1 MNKPVTILSIIL
13 TAIAFSLVA
22 CDALSPPATAQ
33 LAEHQV
39 SLSPTATEPI
49 LATPTPEV
57 LSSTISVWHSW
68 NDEQLPALLSQIS
81 AFQEEY
87 PGVQFDVTY
96 IPSIDLRLSY
106 EQAALNG
113 RAPDVLFGPAE
124 WGAALYD
131 QGFVA
136 DISSLVGDELVGSI
150 NRAAFEAARYKDAIT
165 SLPVHISGNIL
176 YRNRN
181 IIPEASTSF
190 DELISVAQAA
200 SHQETFGALLDRGW
214 FYSGGHLEGIGGKL
228 MNPDGSPAFNDEKG
242 LAWVKLLQEFEK
254 AGPTE
259 YAQEND
265 IQLFLENRLGLMIE
279 SSHRLEDLA
288 EVIGAENLAIDPW
301 PIYQDGTLSGFVQS
315 ENVFLNPETLEEE
328 QMVSW
333 KFVQSLLTPEAQAN
347 LGKVSLIPVL
357 LPSRLAAAGVEGFIE
372 DEPLTQVM
380 RALSGGATYPARPEM
395 AIYIPYLDIALQSIF
410 NGEASP
416 EDALKTAADS
426 IMAELAAWSTPAP

>member
-106 EQAALNG
+106 EQATLNG

-136 DISSLVGDELVGSI
+136 DI
-150 NRAAFEAARYKDAIT
+150 
-165 SLPVHISGNIL
+165 
-176 YRNRN
+176 
-181 IIPEASTSF
+181 
-190 DELISVAQAA
+190 
-200 SHQETFGALLDRGW
+200 
-214 FYSGGHLEGIGGKL
+214 
-228 MNPDGSPAFNDEKG
+228 
-242 LAWVKLLQEFEK
+242 
-254 AGPTE
+254 
-259 YAQEND
+259 
-265 IQLFLENRLGLMIE
+265 
-279 SSHRLEDLA
+279 
-288 EVIGAENLAIDPW
+288 
-301 PIYQDGTLSGFVQS
+301 
-315 ENVFLNPETLEEE
+315 
-328 QMVSW
+328 
-333 KFVQSLLTPEAQAN
+333 
-347 LGKVSLIPVL
+347 
-357 LPSRLAAAGVEGFIE
+357 
-372 DEPLTQVM
+372 
-380 RALSGGATYPARPEM
+380 
-395 AIYIPYLDIALQSIF
+395 
-410 NGEASP
+410 
-416 EDALKTAADS
+416 
-426 IMAELAAWSTPAP
+426 